1 MHYMRSVS
9 VRELQQNIKQVL
21 DRVQRGESV
30 DVTRRR
36 RPVARIVPV
45 ARAAAAEP
53 WPDLEKRAR
62 RALGSRVIEPPASEQ
77 LLADR
82 GSA

>member
-1 MHYMRSVS
+1 M
-9 VRELQQNIKQVL
+9 I

-30 DVTRRR
+30 QITRRR
-36 RPVARIVPV
+36 RPVARLVPV
-45 ARAAAAEP
+45 SQPSAAEP

-62 RALGSRVIEPPASEQ
+62 KALGARVIEPPASEQ

-82 GSA
+82 GPV